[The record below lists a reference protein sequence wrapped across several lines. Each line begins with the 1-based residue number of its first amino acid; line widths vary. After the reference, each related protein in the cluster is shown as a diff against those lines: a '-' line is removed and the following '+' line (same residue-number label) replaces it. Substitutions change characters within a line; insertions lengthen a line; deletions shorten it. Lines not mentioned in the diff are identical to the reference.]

1 MNLKYITMIIKIQ
14 KNFKKQIFSELSNSN
29 KLEYPYRIVGSNL
42 LINNNDFE
50 YVEKVFKRLCL
61 RFKIIT

>member
-1 MNLKYITMIIKIQ
+1 MIIKIQ

-50 YVEKVFKRLCL
+50 YVEKVFNRLCL
-61 RFKIIT
+61 RFKIIS

>member
-1 MNLKYITMIIKIQ
+1 MIIKIQ

-61 RFKIIT
+61 RFKIIS

>member
-1 MNLKYITMIIKIQ
+1 MIIKIQ

-42 LINNNDFE
+42 LINNNDFD

-61 RFKIIT
+61 RFKIIS

>member
-1 MNLKYITMIIKIQ
+1 MIIKIN

>member
-1 MNLKYITMIIKIQ
+1 MIIKIQ
-14 KNFKKQIFSELSNSN
+14 KNFKKEIFNELSNSN
-29 KLEYPYRIVGSNL
+29 KLEYPYRIIGSNL

>member
-1 MNLKYITMIIKIQ
+1 MIIKIN

-29 KLEYPYRIVGSNL
+29 KLEHPYRIIGSSL
-42 LINNNDFE
+42 IINNDDFE
-50 YVEKVFKRLCL
+50 YVEKAFKRLCL

>member
-1 MNLKYITMIIKIQ
+1 MIIKIQ
-14 KNFKKQIFSELSNSN
+14 KNFKKEIFNELSNSN

>member
-1 MNLKYITMIIKIQ
+1 MIIKIN

-29 KLEYPYRIVGSNL
+29 KLEYPYRIIGSNL

-50 YVEKVFKRLCL
+50 YVEKVFNRLCL

>member
-1 MNLKYITMIIKIQ
+1 MIIKIQ
-14 KNFKKQIFSELSNSN
+14 KNFKKEIFNELSNSN

-61 RFKIIT
+61 RFKIIS

>member
-1 MNLKYITMIIKIQ
+1 MIIKIQ
-14 KNFKKQIFSELSNSN
+14 KNFKKEIFNELSNSN
-29 KLEYPYRIVGSNL
+29 KLEYPYRIIGSNL

-61 RFKIIT
+61 RFKIIS

>member
-1 MNLKYITMIIKIQ
+1 MIIKIQ

-61 RFKIIT
+61 RFRIIT

>member
-1 MNLKYITMIIKIQ
+1 MILKFN
-14 KNFKKQIFSELSNSN
+14 KNFKKQIYQELSNSN

-42 LINNNDFE
+42 LINNNDFD

-61 RFKIIT
+61 RFKIIS

>member
-1 MNLKYITMIIKIQ
+1 MIIKIQ
-14 KNFKKQIFSELSNSN
+14 KNFRKEIFSELSNSN

>member
-1 MNLKYITMIIKIQ
+1 MIIKIQ
-14 KNFKKQIFSELSNSN
+14 KNFKKEIFSELSNSN
-29 KLEYPYRIVGSNL
+29 KLEHPYRIVGSNL

>member
-1 MNLKYITMIIKIQ
+1 MIIKIQ

>member
-1 MNLKYITMIIKIQ
+1 MIIKIQ

-29 KLEYPYRIVGSNL
+29 KLEYPYRIIGSNL

-50 YVEKVFKRLCL
+50 YVEKVFNRLCL

>member
-1 MNLKYITMIIKIQ
+1 MIIKIQ

-42 LINNNDFE
+42 LINNNDFD

>member
-1 MNLKYITMIIKIQ
+1 MILKFQ
-14 KNFKKQIFSELSNSN
+14 KNFKKQIYQELSNSN

-42 LINNNDFE
+42 LINNNDFD

-61 RFKIIT
+61 RFKIIS

>member
-1 MNLKYITMIIKIQ
+1 MIIKIQ

-29 KLEYPYRIVGSNL
+29 KLEYPYRIIGSNL

-50 YVEKVFKRLCL
+50 YVEKVFNRLCL
-61 RFKIIT
+61 RFKIIS

>member
-1 MNLKYITMIIKIQ
+1 MIIKIN

-61 RFKIIT
+61 RFKIIS